1 MVIIYQVYEF
11 SIYRSGKHLLKVNKK
26 YIKIRDGMQ
35 IWLLMLSKLTK
46 FYFPEII
53 RKL

>member
-1 MVIIYQVYEF
+1 MNSRYIEVD
-11 SIYRSGKHLLKVNKK
+11 KHLLKVNKK